1 MRVVKISPAEISGRA
16 AAPPSK
22 SAAHRALICAALAGG
37 GTVRG
42 VIPSDDMRATL
53 GAVEGLGVRAEYSGD
68 TVTFKPLPVS
78 ESRDGVRVVDCRE
91 SGSTLRFLIPVYA
104 ALGIECRFVGRGR
117 LPQRPLGV
125 YADCLPAHG
134 VVLEYEDKQASL
146 PIRIR
151 GRLESGRFVL
161 PGNVSSQFISG
172 LMFALPLCGGGEI
185 ALSSPL
191 ESAAYVD
198 MTADA
203 LRVSGIVITPTQEG
217 WRIPKEGYVPCEYN
231 VEGDWSQA
239 AFLLGMGALGGEVA
253 VGGLSE
259 DSRQGD
265 RAIFEILK
273 RMGADISRADNGII
287 CRRSRLE
294 ATDIDAAQIPDLV
307 PILATL
313 AALARGITRITGAS
327 RLRLKESDRLE
338 AIARCLNLL
347 GGHVGQT
354 EDGLIIEGVEGFG
367 GGVTLPGFND
377 HRIVMS
383 MAVAGLACDSPI
395 MIEDAESV
403 NKSWP
408 EFFDVYKSCGGAAN
422 VIQHW

>member
-1 MRVVKISPAEISGRA
+1 MRVVRISPAEISGRA

-68 TVTFKPLPVS
+68 TVTFKPCPY
-78 ESRDGVRVVDCRE
+78 RNPDGVRVVDCRE

-185 ALSSPL
+185 ALTSPL

-203 LRVSGIVITPTQEG
+203 LRASGIVITPTQEG

-313 AALARGITRITGAS
+313 AALAGGNQNNRSVPPAV
-327 RLRLKESDRLE
+327 KESDRLE

-354 EDGLIIEGVEGFG
+354 EDGLIIEGRRLWRRGYPA
-367 GGVTLPGFND
+367 GVQRPQDCHEYG
-377 HRIVMS
+377 R
-383 MAVAGLACDSPI
+383 
-395 MIEDAESV
+395 
-403 NKSWP
+403 
-408 EFFDVYKSCGGAAN
+408 GGACVRLAN
-422 VIQHW
+422 HD